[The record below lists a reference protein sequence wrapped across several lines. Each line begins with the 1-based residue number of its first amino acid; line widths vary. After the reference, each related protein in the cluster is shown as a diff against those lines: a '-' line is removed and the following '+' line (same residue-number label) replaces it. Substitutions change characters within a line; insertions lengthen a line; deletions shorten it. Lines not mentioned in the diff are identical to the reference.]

1 MHVAQEKGS
10 LALPWEAFVP
20 LFDCF
25 AMSEHAGLPHN
36 EDAVLSEPGYGVFAV
51 ADGMG
56 GRPGGA
62 QASRVAIRAFMDCL
76 RGVNPAAIASHM
88 ALQNAIAAA
97 NAAIRA
103 VVEADP
109 NMHGMGTTLTA
120 AVLTEEGGRIVHVGD
135 SRAYLFS
142 NGRLE
147 QLTED
152 HTLASELVDRKMLA
166 EEAVTSFPFRHVLSR
181 AIGTRSSVEPE
192 IVDFH
197 LMQHDWLLL
206 ATDGFYKALGPE
218 EMAELI
224 LLAAGENAQGLCR
237 DLIRVAINA
246 DPQDN
251 VTLAVIRRVG

>member
-1 MHVAQEKGS
+1 
-10 LALPWEAFVP
+10 VP

-25 AMSEHAGLPHN
+25 TMSEQAALPHN
-36 EDAVLSEPGYGVFAV
+36 EDCVLAEPGYGVFAV

-62 QASRVAIRAFMDCL
+62 QASRLAVRAFMDHL
-76 RGVNPAAIASHM
+76 RRVNPSQIDNPV
-88 ALQNAIAAA
+88 ALRNAVAMA

-109 NMHGMGTTLTA
+109 KMHGMGTTLTA
-120 AVLTEEGGRIVHVGD
+120 AVLTEGGGRIVHVGD
-135 SRAYLFS
+135 SRAYLFA
-142 NGRLE
+142 GGQLE
-147 QLTED
+147 QLTQD

-166 EEAVTSFPFRHVLSR
+166 EEAVDSFSLRHVLSR

-197 LMQHDWLLL
+197 LTQYDWLLL
-206 ATDGFYKALGPE
+206 VTDGFYKALGPE
-218 EMAELI
+218 EMAGLI
-224 LLAAGENAQGLCR
+224 LFSSGDNAQSLCR
-237 DLIRVAINA
+237 TLMRTALNA

-251 VTLAVIRRVG
+251 VTLAVIRRLGGK

>member
-1 MHVAQEKGS
+1 
-10 LALPWEAFVP
+10 VP
-20 LFDCF
+20 LFDWF
-25 AMSEHAGLPHN
+25 TMSEQAGLPHN
-36 EDAVLSEPGYGVFAV
+36 EDCVLAEPGYGVFAV

-62 QASRVAIRAFMDCL
+62 QASRLAVRAFMDYL
-76 RGVNPAAIASHM
+76 RRVNPAAIAGSV
-88 ALQNAIAAA
+88 ALRNAVAAA

-103 VVEADP
+103 VVEADQK
-109 NMHGMGTTLTA
+109 MHGMGTTLTA
-120 AVLTEEGGRIVHVGD
+120 AALTEEGGRIVHVGD
-135 SRAYLFS
+135 SRAYLFAR
-142 NGRLE
+142 GRLE

-166 EEAVTSFPFRHVLSR
+166 EEAVDSFSLRHVLSR

-197 LMQHDWLLL
+197 LAQYDWLLL

-218 EMAELI
+218 EIAELI
-224 LLAAGENAQGLCR
+224 LFSAGENAQGLCR
-237 DLIRVAINA
+237 TLMRTALNA

-251 VTLAVIRRVG
+251 VTLAVIRRRGGE